1 MRDWKASLNRTIALV
16 AWVSV
21 TCSSRCPIFWIS
33 PSKSASVRLSDKIAC
48 LSAASASLSSTEGRI
63 ASMIGKHPPFHP
75 KSGHEKAATGNL
87 PGPLP
92 ISSIMQ
98 VFYFRAF
105 AKSSTISLVVSAKR
119 ARESMPARAIGNE
132 IDEVGLFG
140 VERRLDA
147 RKPRVRDGR
156 RRQPV
161 DDVGVPRRAGAKLA
175 LPQATAE
182 CAPPLGDA
190 VDHRGVGLQPHPP
203 VQPVD
208 EDAGYRPPLV
218 RHAGFL
224 LDDRREDQSLFGRS
238 DGKIL
243 VTVRPGLRQPQRLP
257 LLHVRQQGA
266 PVVAVAYLVA
276 IGRQRALCRHL
287 LDLTGQ
293 KIGLSQCLDDLPARC
308 TLGER
313 DPVARV

>member
-63 ASMIGKHPPFHP
+63 ASMIGKHPPFHQ

-105 AKSSTISLVVSAKR
+105 AKSSTIFLVVSAMVNKSLSFAVRLDLPPSCDIRVVLVER
-119 ARESMPARAIGNE
+119 ARESVPARAIGNE

-156 RRQPV
+156 RR
-161 DDVGVPRRAGAKLA
+161 
-175 LPQATAE
+175 
-182 CAPPLGDA
+182 
-190 VDHRGVGLQPHPP
+190 
-203 VQPVD
+203 
-208 EDAGYRPPLV
+208 
-218 RHAGFL
+218 
-224 LDDRREDQSLFGRS
+224 
-238 DGKIL
+238 
-243 VTVRPGLRQPQRLP
+243 
-257 LLHVRQQGA
+257 
-266 PVVAVAYLVA
+266 
-276 IGRQRALCRHL
+276 
-287 LDLTGQ
+287 
-293 KIGLSQCLDDLPARC
+293 
-308 TLGER
+308 
-313 DPVARV
+313 